1 MSLQLN
7 LIQGNI
13 MKSTR
18 IILIVLFSYLFVGS
32 VYASEGKGL
41 EIATEVDVRDR
52 GFGDTTSTMTMTLFD
67 QYGNSTSRKIRNRT
81 LEGTDEGDLSL
92 VIFDTPAD
100 VKGTAFLSHTKK
112 SGSDDQWLYLPA
124 LKRVKRI
131 ASSNQAGPFMGSE
144 FAYEDISSQELEK
157 YTYKYLRNEDYQGL
171 DCFVVEYDPIDRKSG
186 YSKQIVWIDTKEYRS
201 HKIEFYDRK
210 ESLLKTLIYRNYSKY
225 NGKFWRADIFEMQNH
240 QTGKKTTLEFDDW
253 KFQTGLS
260 AKDFNKKSLKK
271 VR

>member
-1 MSLQLN
+1 
-7 LIQGNI
+7 
-13 MKSTR
+13 MKSPR
-18 IILIVLFSYLFVGS
+18 IILIVLFSYLFVES

-144 FAYEDISSQELEK
+144 FAYEDLTSQEVSK
-157 YTYKYLRNEDYQGL
+157 YSYKYLNDETIDGKEH
-171 DCFVVEYDPIDRKSG
+171 FVVERYPLDKNSGYTRQIAWIDKEHYRFKRIEFFDRKN
-186 YSKQIVWIDTKEYRS
+186 K
-201 HKIEFYDRK
+201 H
-210 ESLLKTLIYRNYSKY
+210 LKTLSFYEYGLYENR
-225 NGKFWRADIFEMQNH
+225 FWRAASMIMENH
-240 QTGKKTTLEFDDW
+240 VSKKSTQLSW
-253 KFQTGLS
+253 NNFQFGRGVRDQ
-260 AKDFNKKSLKK
+260 DFNKNALKR

>member
-1 MSLQLN
+1 
-7 LIQGNI
+7 
-13 MKSTR
+13 MKFMQ
-18 IILIVLFSYLFVGS
+18 IIFIALVSCLFAVN
-32 VYASEGKGL
+32 VYASGGRGL
-41 EIATEVDVRDR
+41 EIATEVDARDN

-157 YTYKYLRNEDYQGL
+157 YTYKYLRNDAYNGF
-171 DCFVVEYDPIDRKSG
+171 DCFVVEYDPVDRKSG

-210 ESLLKTLIYRNYSKY
+210 ESLLKTLEYKGYSQY
-225 NGKFWRADIFEMQNH
+225 NDKFWRADVFEMENH
-240 QTGKKTTLEFDDW
+240 QTGKRTVLEFDDW
-253 KFQTGLS
+253 KFQTGLT

>member
-1 MSLQLN
+1 
-7 LIQGNI
+7 
-13 MKSTR
+13 MKSPR

-144 FAYEDISSQELEK
+144 FAYEDVTSQEVEK
-157 YTYKYLRNEDYQGL
+157 YTYKWIRDEDYKGEK
-171 DCFVVEYDPIDRKSG
+171 CFVFERYPVYKNSGYTRQVVWLDQKDYKILRIKYFDRKNAP
-186 YSKQIVWIDTKEYRS
+186 
-201 HKIEFYDRK
+201 
-210 ESLLKTLIYRNYSKY
+210 LKTLTQTDFKQYLGKY
-225 NGKFWRADIFEMQNH
+225 WYPGSMYMENH
-240 QTGKKTTLEFDDW
+240 QTGKSTLLTWSDY

-260 AKDFNKKSLKK
+260 SKDFNKNSLK
-271 VR
+271 RTR

>member
-1 MSLQLN
+1 
-7 LIQGNI
+7 
-13 MKSTR
+13 MKSFR

-52 GFGDTTSTMTMTLFD
+52 GFGDSTSTMTMTLFD

-144 FAYEDISSQELEK
+144 FAYEDLGSQEIEK
-157 YTYKYLRNEDYQGL
+157 YTYKYVKDEQIDGRNHWVIEQVPTDK
-171 DCFVVEYDPIDRKSG
+171 KSG
-186 YSKQIVWIDTKEYRS
+186 YSRQVAWIDQAYRQPS
-201 HKIEFYDRK
+201 KIDFYDRK
-210 ESLLKTLIYRNYSKY
+210 GAHLKTFTFAGYTQY
-225 NGKFWRADIFEMQNH
+225 GKWWRAMSIDAINH
-240 QTGKKTTLEFDDW
+240 QTKERSTLTWEDRVVGVAVDQDVFTKD
-253 KFQTGLS
+253 GL
-260 AKDFNKKSLKK
+260 KDF
-271 VR
+271 